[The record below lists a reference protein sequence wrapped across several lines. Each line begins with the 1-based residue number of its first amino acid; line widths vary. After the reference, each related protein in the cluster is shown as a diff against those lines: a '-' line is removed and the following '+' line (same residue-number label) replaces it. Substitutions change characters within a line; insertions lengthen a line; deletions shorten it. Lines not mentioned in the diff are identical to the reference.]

1 MRRPRTRLSLRA
13 RAEVTGRRHR
23 ARTARTSGE
32 IRGILRGGR
41 SGVEMRT
48 RTENSEE
55 RRDKGRTQYYCLWN
69 ATGHR
74 ERTTD
79 ITDLR
84 HSVLV
89 FSSGGG
95 SC

>member
-1 MRRPRTRLSLRA
+1 M
-13 RAEVTGRRHR
+13 
-23 ARTARTSGE
+23 
-32 IRGILRGGR
+32 
-41 SGVEMRT
+41 

-79 ITDLR
+79 ITDVR
-84 HSVLV
+84 HSILV
-89 FSSGGG
+89 FSSD
-95 SC
+95 SR